1 MPDFTGINHIVLTVR
16 NLEASTSWYE
26 RLLGFTRIPE
36 AGSDTF
42 QLLMHPTSQLH
53 VGLFFHES
61 NEGKPF
67 AETTAGLDHISFQ
80 VSGRAQLEAW
90 RARFEET
97 GVVHSPIADE
107 SYGSVIVFRDP
118 DNIQLEMLASPG
130 T

>member
-16 NLEASTSWYE
+16 NLEASVSWYG

-42 QLLMHPTSQLH
+42 QLLMHPNSQIN
-53 VGLFFHES
+53 VGLFAHES
-61 NEGKPF
+61 NDGRPF
-67 AETTAGLDHISFQ
+67 AETTAGLDHISLQ

-90 RARFEET
+90 RARFEEM

-107 SYGSVIVFRDP
+107 LYGSVLVFRDA
-118 DNIQLEMLASPG
+118 DNIQLEMFALPG